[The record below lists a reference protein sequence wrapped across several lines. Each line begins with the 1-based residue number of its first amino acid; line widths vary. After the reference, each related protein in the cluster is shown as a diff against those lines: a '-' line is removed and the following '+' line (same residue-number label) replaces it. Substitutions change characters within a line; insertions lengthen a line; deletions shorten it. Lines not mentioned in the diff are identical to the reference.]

1 MRFPLVLNATPMPP
15 RYRLAIDRPSLIQ
28 RLYVFL
34 FILLPGACW
43 YWGNGLSGEYW
54 YLVWLAPVPTLV
66 SPAYTDRKTSF
77 LFAFVACLMGRLSWF
92 VYLHTVVP
100 PVLASLL
107 TGALAY
113 AFARIAVYAGVQLCT
128 KRNWRSLFTYP
139 VLMTAF
145 EYLVLTCSPD
155 GTATSM
161 AYTQSDVLPIIQSAS
176 LAGTPG
182 ITFLVS
188 LFPALCAF
196 GWLAWQQRARI
207 LQAAGLA
214 LLIYGSVLGYGLLR
228 LHAPMSSAALQ
239 AGVVVLD
246 ETKHHTDQQDSQQQ
260 MRAVLADYGRAITTV
275 AATGAQVVLLPETA
289 FRLTPLT
296 DSLVMNSLRHMAKR
310 ANTRLIVGLA
320 DYSQPDAHNTAVV
333 IDASG
338 SLLTTYTK
346 RHLVRG
352 FESQF
357 SAGRQTGLF
366 PIDTLQAGVAICKDL
381 DFPGTI
387 RDYGQARTAVLFV
400 PANDFRIDD
409 WLHARMAILRG
420 VENGFSVVRAARHGR
435 LTISDSR
442 GRVLYEAKT
451 TIGNQAQL
459 IGTVPLSAKT
469 TLFAYAG
476 NWFGLLNLV
485 VAFFIVLSYRRRT
498 SVLRITN

>member
-1 MRFPLVLNATPMPP
+1 MPP
-15 RYRLAIDRPSLIQ
+15 HYRFTIDRPSLIQ

-43 YWGNGLSGEYW
+43 YWGNGLSGDYW
-54 YLVWLAPVPTLV
+54 YLVWLAPVLTLI

-77 LFAFVACLMGRLSWF
+77 LFAFVACLMGRISWF
-92 VYLHTVVP
+92 VYLHAVVSP
-100 PVLASLL
+100 LLAGLL

-113 AFARIAVYAGVQLCT
+113 AFARIAVYSGVQLST
-128 KRNWRSLFTYP
+128 RRNWRSLFAYP

-155 GTATSM
+155 GTATSL
-161 AYTQSDVLPIIQSAS
+161 AYTQSDVLPVIQIAS
-176 LAGTPG
+176 LTGTPG

-196 GWLAWQQRARI
+196 CWLARQQRTRI
-207 LQAAGLA
+207 FQTAGLA
-214 LLIYGSVLGYGLLR
+214 LLTYGSVLGYGLYR
-228 LHAPMSSAALQ
+228 IHTPMPSATLHAGM
-239 AGVVVLD
+239 VVLD
-246 ETKHHTDQQDSQQQ
+246 ETKHRTDQQDSQQQ
-260 MRAVLADYGRAITTV
+260 MRAVLADYERAISAV
-275 AATGAQVVLLPETA
+275 AATGTQVVLLPETA

-320 DYSQPDAHNTAVV
+320 DYSQPDANNTAVV
-333 IDASG
+333 INANG
-338 SLLTTYTK
+338 NLLTTYAK

-352 FESQF
+352 FESEF
-357 SAGRQTGLF
+357 SAGQQPGLF
-366 PIDTLQAGVAICKDL
+366 PIDTIQAGIAICKDL

-387 RDYGQARTAVLFV
+387 RDYGRAHTGVLFV

-420 VENGFSVVRAARHGR
+420 VENGFSVVRAARQGR
-435 LTISDSR
+435 LTISDLR
-442 GRVLYEAKT
+442 GRVLHEAKT

-459 IGTVPLSAKT
+459 IGTVPLSVQP

-476 NWFGLLNLV
+476 SWFGLLNLI
-485 VAFFIVLSYRRRT
+485 VAISMILSYRRQTPVLHVT
-498 SVLRITN
+498 S